1 MLKKSINFFS
11 CLGKIFSVILSL
23 FLIVLV
29 IMAVKLKNSE
39 IGIPCENMGTISILK
54 KEEYVSLDIT
64 STCELNYIEI
74 KVNNEINKEKMK
86 AIMINL
92 TFEIDNFNNIEVL
105 IYNDQE
111 FLFGKLIDKGEIIIT
126 R

>member
-39 IGIPCENMGTISILK
+39 IGIPCENTGTISILK